1 MYPNFFWNYPIM
13 FRMTHSWETTI
24 RLWTL
29 VYQRLYQNDWS
40 RVLWQKKTRPKYTV
54 YLNAL
59 KFSDLSGRGR
69 TILGVLTGPRWS
81 IMEHQV
87 HVRAQ
92 NAATHPMRHA
102 QRAPGI
108 ALKCWFLRWVSSGT
122 HQRHTKTSLRDAQTM
137 GLSTLGTL
145 GTDYIFWV
153 SKMFK
158 SIWARLH
165 KNSAQNDP

>member
-1 MYPNFFWNYPIM
+1 MIGVE
-13 FRMTHSWETTI
+13 SCD
-24 RLWTL
+24 L
-29 VYQRLYQNDWS
+29 
-40 RVLWQKKTRPKYTV
+40 KKTRPKYTV

-108 ALKCWFLRWVSSGT
+108 ALKCWFPRWVSSGT

-145 GTDYIFWV
+145 GTDYIF
-153 SKMFK
+153 
-158 SIWARLH
+158 
-165 KNSAQNDP
+165 